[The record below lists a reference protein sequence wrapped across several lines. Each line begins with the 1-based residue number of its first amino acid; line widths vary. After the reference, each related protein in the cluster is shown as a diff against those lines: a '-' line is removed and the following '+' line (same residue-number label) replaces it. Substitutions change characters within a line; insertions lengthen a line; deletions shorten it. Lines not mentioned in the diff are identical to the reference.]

1 MTEQRRRRR
10 RIGAL
15 GMSPTQAPA
24 SHSKRFL
31 AGFCL
36 MAVPGTE
43 WQQGAEEHGEELVL
57 LGLRQVSHKLLPPNL
72 PL

>member
-1 MTEQRRRRR
+1 MTEQRRRRS
-10 RIGAL
+10 IGAL

-24 SHSKRFL
+24 SLSKGLL
-31 AGFCL
+31 ASFCL
-36 MAVPGTE
+36 MAVSGAE

-57 LGLRQVSHKLLPPNL
+57 LGHRQVSHKLLRMNL